1 MNLSDRASALKPV
14 CPKCYWRMGGPDSW
28 DGVSCKCGARI
39 KRAPDQARALA
50 HYVPMA
56 REAELHATIERLH
69 ADLCAARR
77 DLRLLKSEDP
87 TRLVRWSSLPAIVRS
102 LGMPQATEDLQALL
116 GALSH
121 VVVESGMDDP
131 EGCVTHL
138 DKASD
143 AAEALRVMD
152 SDEMALAHRE
162 YVREMEDDDRRAGV

>member
-1 MNLSDRASALKPV
+1 MSEATAAQS
-14 CPKCYWRMGGPDSW
+14 
-28 DGVSCKCGARI
+28 
-39 KRAPDQARALA
+39 RALA

-56 REAELHATIERLH
+56 REAELHATIERMH

-77 DLRLLKSEDP
+77 ELRLLKSEDP
-87 TRLVRWSSLPAIVRS
+87 TQLVRWSSLPGIVRG

-121 VVVESGMDDP
+121 IVVESGMDDP

-162 YVREMEDDDRRAGV
+162 YVREMEDDERRAGY

>member
-1 MNLSDRASALKPV
+1 MSHV
-14 CPKCYWRMGGPDSW
+14 T
-28 DGVSCKCGARI
+28 
-39 KRAPDQARALA
+39 DQSRALS
-50 HYVPMA
+50 HYVPLA
-56 REAELHATIERLH
+56 REAQLHAQVERLH
-69 ADLCAARR
+69 VELCAARQE
-77 DLRLLKSEDP
+77 LRLLKSEDP
-87 TRLVRWSSLPAIVRS
+87 AQLVRWSTLPGILRG

-152 SDEMALAHRE
+152 SEELALAHRE
-162 YVREMEDDDRRAGV
+162 YVREMEDDDRRAGY

>member
-1 MNLSDRASALKPV
+1 MNRTT
-14 CPKCYWRMGGPDSW
+14 
-28 DGVSCKCGARI
+28 
-39 KRAPDQARALA
+39 DQSRALA

-56 REAELHATIERLH
+56 REAEMHATIERLH

-77 DLRLLKSEDP
+77 DLRLMAAEQQDP
-87 TRLVRWSSLPAIVRS
+87 AQLVRWSTLPSIVRG

-121 VVVESGMDDP
+121 IVVESGMDDP
-131 EGCVTHL
+131 EGCVTLL

-162 YVREMEDDDRRAGV
+162 YVREMEDDERRA

>member
-1 MNLSDRASALKPV
+1 MSATSDQS
-14 CPKCYWRMGGPDSW
+14 
-28 DGVSCKCGARI
+28 
-39 KRAPDQARALA
+39 RALS

-56 REAELHATIERLH
+56 REAELHATPGWMAARLATIERLH

-77 DLRLLKSEDP
+77 ELRLLKSEDP
-87 TRLVRWSSLPAIVRS
+87 AQLVRWSSLPGIVRG

-121 VVVESGMDDP
+121 IVVESGMDDP

-152 SDEMALAHRE
+152 SDEMALAHP
-162 YVREMEDDDRRAGV
+162 DP

>member
-1 MNLSDRASALKPV
+1 MTPTA
-14 CPKCYWRMGGPDSW
+14 
-28 DGVSCKCGARI
+28 
-39 KRAPDQARALA
+39 DQSRALA

-69 ADLCAARR
+69 ADLCA
-77 DLRLLKSEDP
+77 
-87 TRLVRWSSLPAIVRS
+87 LPGIVRGI
-102 LGMPQATEDLQALL
+102 GMPQATEYLQALL

-121 VVVESGMDDP
+121 IVVESGMDDP

-162 YVREMEDDDRRAGV
+162 YVREMEDDERRA

>member
-1 MNLSDRASALKPV
+1 MSEATAAQS
-14 CPKCYWRMGGPDSW
+14 
-28 DGVSCKCGARI
+28 
-39 KRAPDQARALA
+39 RALA

-56 REAELHATIERLH
+56 REAELHATIERMHLQ
-69 ADLCAARR
+69 LCEARR
-77 DLRLLKSEDP
+77 EVRLLKSEDP
-87 TRLVRWSSLPAIVRS
+87 AQLVRWSSLPSIVRG

-121 VVVESGMDDP
+121 IVVESGMDDP

-162 YVREMEDDDRRAGV
+162 YVREMEDDDRRAGL

>member
-1 MNLSDRASALKPV
+1 MSAT
-14 CPKCYWRMGGPDSW
+14 
-28 DGVSCKCGARI
+28 A
-39 KRAPDQARALA
+39 DQSRALA

-77 DLRLLKSEDP
+77 ELRLKSEDP
-87 TRLVRWSSLPAIVRS
+87 AQLVRWSSLPGIVRG

-121 VVVESGMDDP
+121 IVVESGMDDP

-162 YVREMEDDDRRAGV
+162 YVREMDDADRRAGWL

>member
-1 MNLSDRASALKPV
+1 MSATPQAVAYYEGLAAQAKVLAQRLIDADPVASA
-14 CPKCYWRMGGPDSW
+14 RQQQIAQQREQA
-28 DGVSCKCGARI
+28 ARI
-39 KRAPDQARALA
+39 AGLTWGDIACAIRA
-50 HYVPMA
+50 
-56 REAELHATIERLH
+56 
-69 ADLCAARR
+69 
-77 DLRLLKSEDP
+77 
-87 TRLVRWSSLPAIVRS
+87 
-102 LGMPQATEDLQALL
+102 LGMPQASEDLQALL

-162 YVREMEDDDRRAGV
+162 YVREMEDDDRRAGL

>member
-1 MNLSDRASALKPV
+1 MPATT
-14 CPKCYWRMGGPDSW
+14 
-28 DGVSCKCGARI
+28 
-39 KRAPDQARALA
+39 DQARALA

-69 ADLCAARR
+69 VDLCEARR
-77 DLRLLKSEDP
+77 ELRLLKSEDP
-87 TRLVRWSSLPAIVRS
+87 AQLVRWSSLPGLVRG

-116 GALSH
+116 AALSH

-143 AAEALRVMD
+143 AAEALRALD
-152 SDEMALAHRE
+152 SDEMALAHRD
-162 YVREMEDDDRRAGV
+162 YVREMEDDDRRAGY

>member
-1 MNLSDRASALKPV
+1 MSHV
-14 CPKCYWRMGGPDSW
+14 T
-28 DGVSCKCGARI
+28 
-39 KRAPDQARALA
+39 DQSRALS
-50 HYVPMA
+50 HYVPLA
-56 REAELHATIERLH
+56 REAQLHAQVERLH
-69 ADLCAARR
+69 VELCAARQE
-77 DLRLLKSEDP
+77 LRLLKSEDP
-87 TRLVRWSSLPAIVRS
+87 AQLVRWSTLPGILRG

-152 SDEMALAHRE
+152 SEELALAHRE
-162 YVREMEDDDRRAGV
+162 YVREMEVDDRRAGY

>member
-1 MNLSDRASALKPV
+1 MSANL
-14 CPKCYWRMGGPDSW
+14 
-28 DGVSCKCGARI
+28 
-39 KRAPDQARALA
+39 DQSRALA
-50 HYVPMA
+50 HYVPLA

-77 DLRLLKSEDP
+77 ELRLLKSEDP
-87 TRLVRWSSLPAIVRS
+87 AQLVRWSSLPAIVRG

-121 VVVESGMDDP
+121 IVVESGMDDP

-162 YVREMEDDDRRAGV
+162 YVREMEDDERRA